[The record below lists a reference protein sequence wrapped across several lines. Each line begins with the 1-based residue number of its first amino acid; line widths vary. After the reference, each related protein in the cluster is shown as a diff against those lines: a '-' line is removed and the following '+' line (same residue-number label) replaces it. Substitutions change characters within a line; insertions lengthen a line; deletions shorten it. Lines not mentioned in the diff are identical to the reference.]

1 MRRWMRGGTAGGEA
15 GRHGGAEV
23 ANGGACAD
31 GDGEHLRR
39 GTDWGRSQSARDL
52 GTGRTAESGALCRV
66 GENDG
71 GLRGPAGLGPMSAK
85 IKHISSKMFR
95 KRVSRL
101 SSGRQKQGRLSL
113 T

>member
-52 GTGRTAESGALCRV
+52 GTDRTAESGALCRV

-71 GLRGPAGLGPMSAK
+71 GLRGPAGINHHSLSDFRVNHKEALDELFAQMLALLGK
-85 IKHISSKMFR
+85 EE
-95 KRVSRL
+95 L
-101 SSGRQKQGRLSL
+101 
-113 T
+113 